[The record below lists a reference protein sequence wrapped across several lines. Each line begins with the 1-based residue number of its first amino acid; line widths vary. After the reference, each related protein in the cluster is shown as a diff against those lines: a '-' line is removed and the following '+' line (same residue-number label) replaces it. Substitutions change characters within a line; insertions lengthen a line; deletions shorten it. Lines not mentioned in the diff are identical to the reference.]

1 MQPDPSEFDFFNPKI
16 STRITDGGGMHINKI
31 DARIIILFFRNFLKV
46 RVGVGFAGN
55 ILHTSRVIY

>member
-1 MQPDPSEFDFFNPKI
+1 
-16 STRITDGGGMHINKI
+16 MHIIKRGT
-31 DARIIILFFRNFLKV
+31 RIIILFFRNFLKV

>member
-1 MQPDPSEFDFFNPKI
+1 
-16 STRITDGGGMHINKI
+16 MHIIKRETPI
-31 DARIIILFFRNFLKV
+31 CILFFRNFLKV